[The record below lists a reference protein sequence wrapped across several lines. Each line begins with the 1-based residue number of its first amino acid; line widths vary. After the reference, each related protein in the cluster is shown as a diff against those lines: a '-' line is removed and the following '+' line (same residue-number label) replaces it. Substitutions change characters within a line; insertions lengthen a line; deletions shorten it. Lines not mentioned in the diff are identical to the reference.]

1 QPEAPKAEI
10 KSETAKVEE
19 KTPEKSEVKPEVK
32 PETAKVDEPALK
44 TGKKGTPA
52 EPLPTEEKP
61 ESKTEKA
68 ENNAVPDDSV
78 AKPKEVKEETK
89 NQLENVGKLPE
100 PKPEATSP
108 MRVLLI
114 DNLKNTVTEIPVA
127 KTEKTETA
135 KTEPVRSEPPP
146 ETNPNVKITST
157 LEMPGKPATRPRLA
171 CVIWLNQ
178 TEVSVLSG
186 GGVASLLVGIEGDGE
201 SVENLVATSENPNDI
216 EIKLNK
222 DVQISG
228 NRALYEIR
236 SISENKG
243 DFTIVFQSSCGK
255 KSVKVRA
262 R

>member
-1 QPEAPKAEI
+1 
-10 KSETAKVEE
+10 
-19 KTPEKSEVKPEVK
+19 
-32 PETAKVDEPALK
+32 
-44 TGKKGTPA
+44 
-52 EPLPTEEKP
+52 
-61 ESKTEKA
+61 
-68 ENNAVPDDSV
+68 
-78 AKPKEVKEETK
+78 
-89 NQLENVGKLPE
+89 
-100 PKPEATSP
+100 
-108 MRVLLI
+108 
-114 DNLKNTVTEIPVA
+114 
-127 KTEKTETA
+127 
-135 KTEPVRSEPPP
+135 
-146 ETNPNVKITST
+146 
-157 LEMPGKPATRPRLA
+157 ATRPRRA

-178 TEVSVLSG
+178 TEVSILSG

-243 DFTIVFQSSCGK
+243 DFTIVFQSTCGK